1 MTDLNYRNF
10 AVYET
15 ATGRILRYGACP
27 AEQVGLQSRVGQ
39 WALLLPPGSPS
50 PVGHYVADGVLVP
63 QTVLPGFDTL
73 TIAADGVARAVMVV
87 PDPCEVWI
95 DDVAH
100 TVTGGWLALT
110 SDHPGVYDVLI
121 DHPRHVPYRAKV
133 TAR

>member
-1 MTDLNYRNF
+1 MTDCNYVNY
-10 AVYET
+10 AVYDT

-27 AEQVGLQSRVGQ
+27 AEQVALQSRVGQ
-39 WALLLPPGSPS
+39 WALLLPACSPS

-63 QTVLPGFDTL
+63 QTVLAGFDTL

-95 DDVAH
+95 DDVLHRVA
-100 TVTGGWLALT
+100 GGVLALT
-110 SDHPGVYDVLI
+110 ADHPGVYVVTI
-121 DHPRHVPYRAKV
+121 DHPRHLPFEARI